1 MDVHNIG
8 ASGLC
13 VPSKRPLEGVVGVHV
28 HACHTLER
36 VLASHGRLAIW
47 HECGDSAHQPRDR
60 HIGRIAQQRLD
71 VTHTLPIMRVLPRHF
86 FFSIRVLVHRRPGS
100 SMPRDRVRRRTR
112 TAHAPWQTTARTP
125 TTSRQ
130 PSTSSRACAAVHRG
144 QRARTVTYTGGLDPV
159 WNAADAHTRS
169 SPRRTRVSGTRRA
182 WMARTAPRP
191 RKGCRKGSLD
201 GSPV

>member
-28 HACHTLER
+28 HACHTLDR

-86 FFSIRVLVHRRPGS
+86 FFQYTSWSIGVLVHRCPVTESDGAHARHTPRGRQQHVRPRQADNRRR
-100 SMPRDRVRRRTR
+100 PRVR
-112 TAHAPWQTTARTP
+112 APPSVAVNVPAR
-125 TTSRQ
+125 
-130 PSTSSRACAAVHRG
+130 
-144 QRARTVTYTGGLDPV
+144 
-159 WNAADAHTRS
+159 
-169 SPRRTRVSGTRRA
+169 
-182 WMARTAPRP
+182 
-191 RKGCRKGSLD
+191 
-201 GSPV
+201 